1 MNPKKKTSN
10 KSSKKPVPYQY
21 RNHDLVKVT
30 LPAVV
35 HKRDPPYTA
44 LLVHR
49 EVDRYVCGTLAKMG
63 WLQQDLCDGLQEV
76 RCRAIQAFS
85 KKGVTP
91 PATVDDMKAYCAR
104 IARNY
109 VIDLWREQE
118 DAEEHG
124 DAGLCEDPDEFFPL
138 PGTYEERDPVDAK
151 RQLAVAKSLF
161 DRGLM
166 PSRGQSI
173 IEGVAWDIPLRKLG
187 RELGITAR
195 AVEGRLDTMRKL
207 FRKEIEARGMA
218 EFLVPLKS
226 SGPSS

>member
-49 EVDRYVCGTLAKMG
+49 EVDRAVCGTLVKMG
-63 WLQQDLCDGLQEV
+63 QEQQDLCDGLQEV
-76 RCRAIQAFS
+76 RLRAIQAFS
-85 KKGVTP
+85 RRKDRTP
-91 PATVDDMKAYCAR
+91 PLGTVDEMKAFCAC

-109 VIDLWREQE
+109 VIDLWRKRE

-161 DRGLM
+161 DRGRM
-166 PSRGQSI
+166 PTAGQAI
-173 IEGVAWDIPLRKLG
+173 LEGVAWRIPYKKLA
-187 RELGITAR
+187 RELHLT
-195 AVEGRLDTMRKL
+195 VDTVKSRLKEMRRV
-207 FRKEIEARGMA
+207 FGDEIDQLGMRS
-218 EFLVPLKS
+218 E
-226 SGPSS
+226 

>member
-30 LPAVV
+30 LPAIVTR
-35 HKRDPPYTA
+35 RDPLYTA
-44 LLVHR
+44 LLVDR
-49 EVDRYVCGTLAKMG
+49 EVDRAVCGTFVKMG

-76 RCRAIQAFS
+76 RLRAVQAFS
-85 KKGVTP
+85 KGKIP
-91 PATVDDMKAYCAR
+91 PGNVDEMGAYCAR

-109 VIDLWREQE
+109 VIKLWKKQE
-118 DAEEHG
+118 KAEEHG
-124 DAGLCEDPDEFFPL
+124 DAGLCEDADEFFPL
-138 PGTYEERDPVDAK
+138 PGTQEERDPVDAK

-173 IEGVAWDIPLRKLG
+173 LEGAAFEIPYRKLG
-187 RELGITAR
+187 RELQLTSKT
-195 AVEGRLDTMRKL
+195 VKWRLKTMREVFRAELEKL
-207 FRKEIEARGMA
+207 GM
-218 EFLVPLKS
+218 VP
-226 SGPSS
+226 PA

>member
-10 KSSKKPVPYQY
+10 KSSKKPVPYEY
-21 RNHDLVKVT
+21 RKHDLVKVT

-44 LLVHR
+44 LLTR
-49 EVDRYVCGTLAKMG
+49 PEVDRAVCGTFVKMG

-76 RCRAIQAFS
+76 RCRAVQAFS
-85 KKGVTP
+85 KEGAIP

-109 VIDLWREQE
+109 VIDLWRKQE

-161 DRGLM
+161 ERGLM
-166 PSRGQSI
+166 PSRGQCI
-173 IEGVAWDIPLRKLG
+173 LEGVAFEIPYRKLG
-187 RELGITAR
+187 RELQLTSKT
-195 AVEGRLDTMRKL
+195 VKWRLKTMREVFRAELEKL
-207 FRKEIEARGMA
+207 GMS
-218 EFLVPLKS
+218 E
-226 SGPSS
+226 

>member
-35 HKRDPPYTA
+35 YERDPPYTA
-44 LLVHR
+44 LLTDP
-49 EVDRYVCGTLAKMG
+49 EVDGGVCGTFVKMG

-76 RCRAIQAFS
+76 RFRAVQAFS
-85 KKGVTP
+85 KGKTP
-91 PATVDDMKAYCAR
+91 PGNVDEMKAFCAR

-109 VIDLWREQE
+109 VIDLWRKQE

-138 PGTYEERDPVDAK
+138 PGTQEERDPVDAK

-173 IEGVAWDIPLRKLG
+173 LEGVAFEIPYRKLG
-187 RELGITAR
+187 RELQLTSKT
-195 AVEGRLDTMRKL
+195 VKWRLKTMRDL
-207 FRKEIEARGMA
+207 FRAELEKLGM
-218 EFLVPLKS
+218 VP
-226 SGPSS
+226 PP

>member
-49 EVDRYVCGTLAKMG
+49 EVDRYICGTLARMG

-76 RCRAIQAFS
+76 RCRAVQAFS
-85 KKGVTP
+85 KEGAIP

-109 VIDLWREQE
+109 VIDLWRKQE

-161 DRGLM
+161 ERGLM
-166 PSRGQSI
+166 PSRGQCI
-173 IEGVAWDIPLRKLG
+173 LEGVAFEIPYRKLA
-187 RELGITAR
+187 RELQLSVWTVKSRLKAMR
-195 AVEGRLDTMRKL
+195 AVYKA
-207 FRKEIEARGMA
+207 EIEELGMS
-218 EFLVPLKS
+218 E
-226 SGPSS
+226 